1 MHIIHV
7 LSLLIKHVISNTCDI
22 NANTSDIIVSYIS
35 DIYKFDTYVILV
47 ITCACDLGA
56 DTRDIC
62 ADSCD
67 TILKYTCDIYMYIH

>member
-7 LSLLIKHVISNTCDI
+7 LSLLIKSNTCDI
-22 NANTSDIIVSYIS
+22 NADTSDIIVSYIS
-35 DIYKFDTYVILV
+35 DIYKFDAYVILV

-67 TILKYTCDIYMYIH
+67 TILKYTCDIYM

>member
-7 LSLLIKHVISNTCDI
+7 LSLLIKSNTCDI
-22 NANTSDIIVSYIS
+22 NADTSDIIVSYIS

-67 TILKYTCDIYMYIH
+67 TILK

>member
-7 LSLLIKHVISNTCDI
+7 LSLLIKSNTCDI
-22 NANTSDIIVSYIS
+22 NADTSDIIVSYIS

-62 ADSCD
+62 AD
-67 TILKYTCDIYMYIH
+67 